1 MDKKMKNKEVLEL
14 LYANVF
20 FLKKICANVLNYYL
34 CPRNLRNVFCFYK
47 CSKFIV
53 SVLKEADGP
62 LFLFR
67 VLII

>member
-1 MDKKMKNKEVLEL
+1 MLTLSFNVVNSHKSMDKKMKNKEL
-14 LYANVF
+14 LDIEII
-20 FLKKICANVLNYYL
+20 LL
-34 CPRNLRNVFCFYK
+34 YK